1 MLMILFSPLS
11 VIRLLMSGKASK
23 LDSDVQDSE
32 IGNGLLI
39 FMLVQLVSFDCLKTL
54 VSLI

>member
-1 MLMILFSPLS
+1 MILLSPLS
-11 VIRLLMSGKASK
+11 VIRLLMGGKASK

-32 IGNGLLI
+32 IGKVLLI
-39 FMLVQLVSFDCLKTL
+39 FMLVQLSFDCLKTL

>member
-1 MLMILFSPLS
+1 MILLSPLS

-39 FMLVQLVSFDCLKTL
+39 FMLVQLVSFECLKTL